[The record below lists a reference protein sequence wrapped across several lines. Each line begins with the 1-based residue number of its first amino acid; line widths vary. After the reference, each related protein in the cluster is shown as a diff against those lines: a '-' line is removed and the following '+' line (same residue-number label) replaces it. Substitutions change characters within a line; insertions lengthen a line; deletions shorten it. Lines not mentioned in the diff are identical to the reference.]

1 MRSSK
6 QLAVAVAAVT
16 ILAVSANAASLDFT
30 DPRRA
35 LGREDDIRVDAQL
48 STDTFSPGAV
58 VGITYQIENL
68 GKVPVAI
75 ASRITAADFDAES
88 RTLTI
93 TIGAEVPTGTNM
105 PYLAVVKPGEKR
117 VFTTGAYAQVPL
129 PSVRT
134 PWTAV
139 PRFVEIRVSLLR
151 NVAPFERFILKQ
163 SESQA
168 SMRFPSEMF
177 DQWVEGSD
185 SIYLNAIPIRWAPEG
200 RTGPSAADR
209 GPAKMGGTF

>member
-6 QLAVAVAAVT
+6 QFAVAVAVVT
-16 ILAVSANAASLDFT
+16 ILAVSADAASLDFN

-48 STDTFSPGAV
+48 STDTFSPGAL

-88 RTLTI
+88 RALTI
-93 TIGAEVPTGTNM
+93 TIGAEVPTGTSM

-117 VFTTGAYAQVPL
+117 VFTTGAYAQVPV
-129 PSVRT
+129 PTVRT
-134 PWTAV
+134 PWTVV
-139 PRFVEIRVSLLR
+139 PRFVQIRVALLR
-151 NVAPFERFILKQ
+151 NVAPFERFIAQQ
-163 SESQA
+163 SGSQA
-168 SMRFPSEMF
+168 LRFPSDMF

-185 SIYLNAIPIRWAPEG
+185 SIDLNAIPIRWAPER

-209 GPAKMGGTF
+209 GPSKMGGTF